1 MSSAQSYNQT
11 ILLDANRLSSEE
23 YSASNLANTD
33 NAVFTNKVSSGIT
46 LNVGDQVTIESAHIA
61 QRGAGGSVI
70 QFSGNELGEKTINT
84 TVTENSSYIGFTIGA
99 GGIGYSPT
107 GYAYETSGN
116 ASQQA
121 KVKDNEASVVFT
133 YYKNTNGENNI
144 SLPRNFGSA
153 SAGSSVHGGDPL
165 GAVPNASF
173 WELGDSYA
181 KGLNTYMV
189 TASHIFT
196 PDYQDDQDAINA
208 CATKCLVRKV
218 RQDNSR
224 FTLFKRTEIVWRFDA
239 VSSASSA
246 SYLQP
251 VPTLPDPALGTYR
264 KFKEKVVLGTEPGYN
279 SPGTISTVITNEL
292 LRTEN
297 PINVISSEGP
307 TVIDSKMYKAFPCAN
322 YKLFN
327 ASNNI
332 SFFNASVKDHLPVN
346 VSLNSANNFRSVEY
360 LSNYAFIGFKR
371 PDFVEAGRE
380 TSAYHGNKIVG
391 SIPLSASATAIIQT
405 NLTWSDDVLVRL
417 KRFLDSQAMYP
428 ELFDWATNPAI
439 DLTNYK
445 AYNTTSASL
454 NASFRDEARFLHVG
468 ISGDGSQLADAG
480 ALGSDMYNVSFS
492 GTTLNP
498 PRTSAS
504 DQTSMPLFFYYDKNA
519 SNLTTEDTEGERDDN
534 LAYGFARK
542 WTSGG
547 SDLIS
552 FVTEFIGGVPT
563 AYFGEQGGFIINNT
577 KIGYDH
583 HFNGYGNTAIMLSSG
598 FNPLQYYGQ
607 QEYTDGLYNRQVY
620 CGANNALF
628 NFDSDESRFEIS
640 NLHSSEKVGNFYN
653 AGDPVPGAGVFGPPP
668 SGQASVDCYKIN
680 KQLKYDSWSPSMHP
694 YSQITLTQ
702 GKTATGNAENQK
714 TFISMKKSL
723 EAGTIYDAHSGVTIE
738 DMGVP
743 EKFWEQSIWGLLG
756 FQYSQFNPSGG
767 VETIENINIKFND
780 NTTNTSGVTTNA
792 NILSQAGLQ
801 FSVNAF
807 GTNMFNP
814 MLNSVVQYYNTPQR
828 LSAGFGTADNIVTPP
843 IVITSDN
850 LSTTIKANKLPR
862 KILRGYFLINSD
874 ILDTANY
881 LQLANPLQTMAV
893 CGKYNGAND
902 FVEYSG
908 GGPSFTVTR
917 KKVITDIKT
926 QILDPEGGTAQ
937 VGDNSGVI
945 YRVDKQITTDLNFAT
960 NLLAGAYGKPK
971 K

>member
-33 NAVFTNKVSSGIT
+33 NAVFTNKVSSGLT

-70 QFSGNELGEKTINT
+70 QFSGEELGEKTINT
-84 TVTENSSYIGFTIGA
+84 TVTENSSYIGFNLGS
-99 GGIGYSPT
+99 GLDGYSPT

-153 SAGSSVHGGDPL
+153 SMGNSTQGGDPSA
-165 GAVPNASF
+165 GANASF
-173 WELGDSYA
+173 WEAEDSYA

-189 TASHIFT
+189 TASHVFT
-196 PDYQDDQDAINA
+196 PDYQLDQDALNA

-224 FTLFKRTEIVWRFDA
+224 YTLFKRTEIVWRFDA

-264 KFKEKVVLGTEPGYN
+264 RFKEKVVLGTDAGYN

-297 PINVISSEGP
+297 PVNIISTEGP
-307 TVIDSKMYKAFPCAN
+307 SVINSKLYKAFPCAN
-322 YKLFN
+322 YELFSADTN
-327 ASNNI
+327 IDFFSASI
-332 SFFNASVKDHLPVN
+332 IDALPVN
-346 VSLNSANNFRSVEY
+346 VSDTSTNNKESIAY
-360 LSNYAFIGFKR
+360 LANYAFIGFKR

-428 ELFDWATNPAI
+428 ELFDHATIAAN
-439 DLTNYK
+439 DLTNYE

-454 NASFRDEARFLHVG
+454 NASFRDEARFFHVG
-468 ISGDGSQLADAG
+468 ISGDGSQLGDQA

-492 GTTLNP
+492 GTTLDP

-504 DQTSMPLFFYYDKNA
+504 DQTSMPLFFYYDKNT
-519 SNLTTEDTEGERDDN
+519 SHLTTEDTEGDRKDN

-547 SDLIS
+547 SDLIAL
-552 FVTEFIGGVPT
+552 VTEFIGGVPT
-563 AYFGEQGGFIINNT
+563 PYFGEQGGNIINNT

-598 FNPLQYYGQ
+598 FHPLQYYGQ
-607 QEYTDGLYNRQVY
+607 QEFTDGLYTRQVY

-628 NFDSDESRFEIS
+628 NFDSNESRFEIS

-653 AGDPVPGAGVFGPPP
+653 SGDPVPGAGVFAPPP

-680 KQLKYDSWSPSMHP
+680 KQLKYDSWSPSMQP
-694 YSQITLTQ
+694 YSEITLTQ
-702 GKTATGNAENQK
+702 GKTATGNAANQK
-714 TFISMKKSL
+714 TFISMNKNL
-723 EAGTIYDAHSGVTIE
+723 EAGKIYDAHSGVTIE
-738 DMGVP
+738 DMGVT
-743 EKFWEQSIWGLLG
+743 EKLWDQSIWGLLG
-756 FQYSQFNPSGG
+756 FKYSQFNPSGD
-767 VETIENINIKFND
+767 VDTIENINIKFND

-814 MLNSVVQYYNTPQR
+814 MLNSVVQYYNTPQVLR
-828 LSAGFGTADNIVTPP
+828 TGFGSASTVTPAV
-843 IVITSDN
+843 VITSDN

-881 LQLANPLQTMAV
+881 LQLANPLQTMAI

-926 QILDPEGGTAQ
+926 QILDPEGGAAQ